1 MSVNEDKKNEA
12 WLTVSSVNNWLGR
25 RGVIFVSANFCLW
38 PVIGSAFCHAWPEQ
52 LACRL
57 LMGIGMGI
65 KASTGKTFHFLRLA
79 FQLSSSHP
87 NLHASQFL
95 CTPPKTR
102 PLLSVVLWS

>member
-1 MSVNEDKKNEA
+1 MSVNGDEKSKA

-65 KASTGKTFHFLRLA
+65 KASTGKISNLLRRA
-79 FQLSSSHP
+79 FQHP
-87 NLHASQFL
+87 LDPNIHILQFL
-95 CTPPKTR
+95 CTPPRTR